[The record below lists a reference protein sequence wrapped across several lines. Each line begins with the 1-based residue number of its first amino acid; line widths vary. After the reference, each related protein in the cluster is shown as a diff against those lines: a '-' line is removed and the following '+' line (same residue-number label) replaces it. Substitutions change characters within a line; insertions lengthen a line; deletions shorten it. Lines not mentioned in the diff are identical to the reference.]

1 MLAVEALPGVDGEM
15 GASDNEMGP
24 FQVDGFVFLIGFFFF
39 ELDVLQ
45 GRKRS
50 PDLLGVISFLILCSP
65 LLALVRVV
73 VVLASSLD
81 AVFHPFWVRIYEEDL
96 LVACLFDL

>member
-1 MLAVEALPGVDGEM
+1 MD
-15 GASDNEMGP
+15 P
-24 FQVDGFVFLIGFFFF
+24 FQGDWLVFLICFFLF

-50 PDLLGVISFLILCSP
+50 PDLLGVISFLILGCP
-65 LLALVRVV
+65 LLALVGVV

-81 AVFHPFWVRIYEEDL
+81 AVLHPFRVRIY
-96 LVACLFDL
+96 

>member
-1 MLAVEALPGVDGEM
+1 MCT
-15 GASDNEMGP
+15 SNNEMDP
-24 FQVDGFVFLIGFFFF
+24 FQGDWLVFLICFFLF

-50 PDLLGVISFLILCSP
+50 PDLLGVISFLILGCP
-65 LLALVRVV
+65 LLALVGVV

-81 AVFHPFWVRIYEEDL
+81 AVLHPFRVRIY
-96 LVACLFDL
+96 